1 MATATQDAAV
11 ADAAGQ
17 EERQDDTGIDTGTL
31 MGVLAGTFLIVIA
44 IILGGDA
51 TIFVHI
57 NSMLIVVG

>member
-1 MATATQDAAV
+1 MATATQDAAE
-11 ADAAGQ
+11 Q
-17 EERQDDTGIDTGTL
+17 EERQDTGIDTGTL